1 MLDLR
6 RRQFITLLGGAA
18 AAWPLAA
25 RAQQSALPVVGFLY
39 FGWPDTNVIGTF
51 HKGLRET
58 GYFEGHNLAI
68 EFRSAQNDTA
78 RLQELAAD
86 LVRRQVTAI
95 AAPSGTAALAAK
107 AATTTIPIVFN
118 TAGDPVQMGLVA
130 SLNRPGGNATGAANM
145 HMEVAAKRF
154 GLLHE
159 LLPKAARFA
168 MLINPNSRNAKFE
181 IAEAREAGSTI
192 GRQIDILTAGS
203 DREIDIAFA
212 NLVHNRIDALVV
224 GPHSFFRNRRVQLL
238 TLAARHAVPTIFS
251 YRDDAEAG
259 GLMSYGSTFEEYR
272 QVGIYTG
279 RILKGERPADLP
291 VMQASKFEFII
302 NLQTAKALGIN
313 IPPTLLA
320 LADEVIE

>member
-1 MLDLR
+1 MR
-6 RRQFITLLGGAA
+6 RRELITLIGGA

-25 RAQQSALPVVGFLY
+25 RAQQAAMPVIGFLY
-39 FGWPDTNVIGTF
+39 FGWPDPNIIATF
-51 HKGLRET
+51 RKGLNKT

-86 LVRRQVTAI
+86 LVRRQVAAI

-130 SLNRPGGNATGAANM
+130 SLNRPDGNATGISNM
-145 HMEVAAKRF
+145 HMEVAAKRL
-154 GLLHE
+154 GILHE

-168 MLINPNSRNAKFE
+168 VLVNPNSRNVKFE
-181 IAEAREAGSTI
+181 IKEAQEAGSAI
-192 GRQIDILTAGS
+192 GRQIDILTAGTE
-203 DREIDIAFA
+203 RGIDMAFA
-212 NLVHNRIDALVV
+212 TLVQKRIDALVV
-224 GPHSFFRNRRVQLL
+224 GPHSFFRNRRAQLL
-238 TLAARHAVPTIFS
+238 TLAARHAIPTIFS
-251 YRDDAEAG
+251 YRDDAESG
-259 GLMSYGSTFEEYR
+259 GLMSYGSTFEEYH
-272 QVGIYTG
+272 QLGIYTG
-279 RILKGERPADLP
+279 RILKGERTADLP

-302 NLQTAKALGIN
+302 NLQTAKALGID
-313 IPPTLLA
+313 IPSTLLA

>member
-1 MLDLR
+1 MKR
-6 RRQFITLLGGAA
+6 REFITLLGGAA
-18 AAWPLAA
+18 AWPLAA
-25 RAQQSALPVVGFLY
+25 RAEQPGMPVIGFLY
-39 FGWPDTNVIGTF
+39 FGWPDTNVVGTF

-86 LVRRQVTAI
+86 LVRRQVTVI
-95 AAPSGTAALAAK
+95 VAPSGTAALAAR
-107 AATTTIPIVFN
+107 AATTAIPIVFN
-118 TAGDPVQMGLVA
+118 TAGDPVQMGLVV
-130 SLNRPGGNATGAANM
+130 SLNRPGGNATGVANM

-168 MLINPNSRNAKFE
+168 VLVNPNSRNAKFE
-181 IAEAREAGSTI
+181 IKEAQEAGSAI
-192 GRQIDILTAGS
+192 GRQIDILTAGT
-203 DREIDIAFA
+203 DREIDMAFA
-212 NLVHNRIDALVV
+212 ILVQKRTDALVV
-224 GPHSFFRNRRVQLL
+224 GPHSFFRNRRTQLL
-238 TLAARHAVPTIFS
+238 TLAARHVVPTIFS

-259 GLMSYGSTFEEYR
+259 GLMSYGSTFEEYH
-272 QVGIYTG
+272 QVGLYTG
-279 RILKGERPADLP
+279 RILKGERPANLP

-313 IPPTLLA
+313 IPPTLLS

>member
-1 MLDLR
+1 MKR
-6 RRQFITLLGGAA
+6 REFMALLGGVA

-25 RAQQSALPVVGFLY
+25 RAQQAAMPVIGFLY
-39 FGWPDTNVIGTF
+39 FGWPDPNIIATF
-51 HKGLRET
+51 RKGLNKT

-86 LVRRQVTAI
+86 LVRRQVAAI

-130 SLNRPGGNATGAANM
+130 SLNRPDGNATGISNM
-145 HMEVAAKRF
+145 HMEVAAKRL
-154 GLLHE
+154 GILHE

-168 MLINPNSRNAKFE
+168 VLVNPNSRNVKFE
-181 IAEAREAGSTI
+181 IKEAQEAGSAI
-192 GRQIDILTAGS
+192 GRQIDILTAGTE
-203 DREIDIAFA
+203 RGIDMAFA
-212 NLVHNRIDALVV
+212 TLVQKRIDALVV
-224 GPHSFFRNRRVQLL
+224 GPHSFFRNRRAQLL
-238 TLAARHAVPTIFS
+238 TLAARHAIPTIFS
-251 YRDDAEAG
+251 YRDDAESG
-259 GLMSYGSTFEEYR
+259 GLMSYGSTFEEYH
-272 QVGIYTG
+272 QLGIYTG
-279 RILKGERPADLP
+279 RILKGERTADLP

-302 NLQTAKALGIN
+302 NLQTAKALGID
-313 IPPTLLA
+313 IPSTLLA